1 MLKVG
6 GNEEDEVDTQE
17 PSQSTVAGVERN
29 SLEAINIDMDICS
42 LKTGIQY
49 PLCVE
54 CSMEVEKEMMSQIH
68 QVESR
73 TEAFEM
79 LSARYRDEHVDDE
92 EHLLRKEKEL
102 DGKIEEIKSLL
113 ESER

>member
-17 PSQSTVAGVERN
+17 PSQSTLAEVERN
-29 SLEAINIDMDICS
+29 SLEALDIDMDICS

-49 PLCVE
+49 PLCAE
-54 CSMEVEKEMMSQIH
+54 CSMEVAKEMMSQIH
-68 QVESR
+68 QVERR

-92 EHLLRKEKEL
+92 KHLLREQEEL
-102 DGKIEEIKSLL
+102 DGKIAELEGLL

>member
-6 GNEEDEVDTQE
+6 GNEEVEVDTQE
-17 PSQSTVAGVERN
+17 PSQSTVAGVERD
-29 SLEAINIDMDICS
+29 SLGALNIDMDICS

-49 PLCVE
+49 PLCAE
-54 CSMEVEKEMMSQIH
+54 CSMEVEKEMTSQIH

-79 LSARYRDEHVDDE
+79 LRSRYRDEHADDE

-102 DGKIEEIKSLL
+102 DGKIAEIKSLL